1 MLIEMEGC
9 AQHMHSVLH
18 TLTNLARIQNENEY
32 LPQYREWVSLRHT
45 VEQILEDATFRASAH
60 HLKILTEHE
69 NNRVRLRCNFDHIET
84 IIKFSVLASIEAVP
98 LVNLPKEK
106 ETLNVS
112 WKTDGESIVLTIT
125 NPLEELED
133 EREESVKRILNLAR
147 GVESSRIKIE
157 YLHLAVA

>member
-106 ETLNVS
+106 KPSTSHGRRMVNRLF
-112 WKTDGESIVLTIT
+112 
-125 NPLEELED
+125 
-133 EREESVKRILNLAR
+133 
-147 GVESSRIKIE
+147 
-157 YLHLAVA
+157 